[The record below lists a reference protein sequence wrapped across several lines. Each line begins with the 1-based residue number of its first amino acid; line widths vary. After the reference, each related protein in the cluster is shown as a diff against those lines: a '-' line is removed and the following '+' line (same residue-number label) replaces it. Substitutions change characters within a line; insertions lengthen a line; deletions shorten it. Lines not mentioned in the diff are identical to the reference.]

1 MRAASHVLMIAAT
14 ERASKTQ
21 YVQAGD
27 QITAAAVEL
36 ERLALLKDPSHAF
49 GKELGYQGCS

>member
-21 YVQAGD
+21 CVQAGD
-27 QITAAAVEL
+27 QITALDGA
-36 ERLALLKDPSHAF
+36 
-49 GKELGYQGCS
+49 